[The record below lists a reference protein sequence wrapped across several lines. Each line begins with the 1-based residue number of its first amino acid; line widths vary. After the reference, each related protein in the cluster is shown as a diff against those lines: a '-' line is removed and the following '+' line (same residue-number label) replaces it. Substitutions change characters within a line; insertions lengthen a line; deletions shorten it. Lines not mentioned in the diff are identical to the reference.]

1 MFSNKFFVILYF
13 LIIFAQRKRTT
24 LKTQNDMIH
33 AQNGDPYNFSTKY
46 EIDSYKIEYKDLHDI
61 GKEGPLCGKLLIND
75 QLCTNDKLV
84 NYEEYNGF
92 GGPFLITNK
101 YLYTT
106 IWQWNNP
113 HNFNDII
120 GALVAEI
127 NLEDLSIRL
136 IGKKQSYI
144 HIVYINDNK
153 IYYFDAYYNRNKLK
167 SLDINEDFKPRT
179 FRDTLTDLYQ
189 DLKYIFF
196 GVQ

>member
-1 MFSNKFFVILYF
+1 
-13 LIIFAQRKRTT
+13 
-24 LKTQNDMIH
+24 MIH

-75 QLCTNDKLV
+75 QLCTNDKFV

-101 YLYTT
+101 YLYTN